1 MAHFRISEVM
11 RLQASSN
18 LPLCDKEPITEYA
31 FQIPPTGTRGH
42 PLPVGCSSNSQFSR
56 QACDNDFLEV
66 SAVMRQVLSVTRRL
80 LVLMR
85 LDLFFTGVP
94 NFPPPAEAV
103 MLRVGGERALL
114 LTGNFSRLSRG
125 K

>member
-1 MAHFRISEVM
+1 MFPTVTFGDLPLLSNDKLRRFVFVVM
-11 RLQASSN
+11 RAL
-18 LPLCDKEPITEYA
+18 
-31 FQIPPTGTRGH
+31 
-42 PLPVGCSSNSQFSR
+42 
-56 QACDNDFLEV
+56 
-66 SAVMRQVLSVTRRL
+66 LSVTPRL
-80 LVLMR
+80 MVLMR

-114 LTGNFSRLSRG
+114 LTTNFSRVPRG

>member
-1 MAHFRISEVM
+1 MDNVRRYVFVVM
-11 RLQASSN
+11 R
-18 LPLCDKEPITEYA
+18 EI
-31 FQIPPTGTRGH
+31 
-42 PLPVGCSSNSQFSR
+42 
-56 QACDNDFLEV
+56 
-66 SAVMRQVLSVTRRL
+66 LSVTLRL
-80 LVLMR
+80 MVLMR

>member
-1 MAHFRISEVM
+1 M
-11 RLQASSN
+11 
-18 LPLCDKEPITEYA
+18 
-31 FQIPPTGTRGH
+31 
-42 PLPVGCSSNSQFSR
+42 
-56 QACDNDFLEV
+56 DNVRRFVL
-66 SAVMRQVLSVTRRL
+66 AVMREILSVTLRL
-80 LVLMR
+80 MLLMR

-103 MLRVGGERALL
+103 MLRAGGERALL